1 MDGVEFKVFFDRAL
15 AVLADLIGCDP
26 MTLVSEAQREVA

>member
-1 MDGVEFKVFFDRAL
+1 MTRSVPEWIAKHDDEAI
-15 AVLADLIGCDP
+15 LIGCDP